1 MTEHEMR
8 NILRMMTYPE
18 WSSFQSYIESLENTA
33 ISTFKK
39 ANDESV
45 LYKQQ
50 GVLQT
55 TDAILGLKEIIRG
68 RLDNG

>member
-18 WSSFQSYIESLENTA
+18 WSSFQSYIESLESTA

-55 TDAILGLKEIIRG
+55 TDAILGLKDIIRG

>member
-18 WSSFQSYIESLENTA
+18 WSSFQKYIESLESTA
-33 ISTFKK
+33 ISTFKN
-39 ANDESV
+39 ATADNI

-55 TDAILGLKEIIRG
+55 TDAILTLKETIKG
-68 RLDNG
+68 RIGNG